1 MFFSQKVKNTNE
13 RNIKKNKEKESE
25 DEENKNDDCY
35 LKQRDE
41 PPGTSK
47 HLQKKVKKQAK
58 KQAKVGFDQYFTF
71 INEVLATFRKTNSFC
86 FFRLGRDHSEFILC
100 KMHKS

>member
-1 MFFSQKVKNTNE
+1 MVFFLQKVKNTNE

-47 HLQKKVKKQAK
+47 HLQKKAKKQAK

-71 INEVLATFRKTNSFC
+71 INEVLATFSKIC
-86 FFRLGRDHSEFILC
+86 FLRLDGGDSLEFLLR
-100 KMHKS
+100 KMHN